1 MPEIRVHLADSDH
14 FSRAG
19 IVGALTAERDIAVEH
34 IAGSMAEALENASQN
49 KPDIVLLETSLS
61 GDSLFKSVRQLVAAS
76 PNSKI
81 VVLATRYSR
90 DEVTQAYDAGSSGII
105 SKSSINTELPSA
117 LRMVAAGYQLFAPP
131 TDGWEYPV
139 RMEKRTEN
147 QTIIRSLSGRDR
159 QLVSLVAAG
168 LTNIQI
174 SRAIHISEGSVKLYL
189 ARIMDELSV
198 TNRVQL
204 AVIAAETGLITS
216 ADLQI
221 A

>member
-61 GDSLFKSVRQLVAAS
+61 GDSLFKSVRQLVTAS

-105 SKSSINTELPSA
+105 SKSS
-117 LRMVAAGYQLFAPP
+117 
-131 TDGWEYPV
+131 
-139 RMEKRTEN
+139 
-147 QTIIRSLSGRDR
+147 
-159 QLVSLVAAG
+159 
-168 LTNIQI
+168 
-174 SRAIHISEGSVKLYL
+174 
-189 ARIMDELSV
+189 
-198 TNRVQL
+198 
-204 AVIAAETGLITS
+204 
-216 ADLQI
+216 
-221 A
+221 

>member
-19 IVGALTAERDIAVEH
+19 IVGALTAQQDIVIEH
-34 IAGSMAEALENASQN
+34 IASSMSEALANAAQS
-49 KPDIVLLETSLS
+49 KPDIFLLETSLS
-61 GDSLFKSVRQLVAAS
+61 GESLFQSIKQLMAVS
-76 PNSKI
+76 PTSKI
-81 VVLATRYSR
+81 VVMATRYNR
-90 DEVTQAYDAGSSGII
+90 EEVAQAYDAGSSGII

-117 LRMVAAGYQLFAPP
+117 LRMVASGYQLFAPP
-131 TDGWEYPV
+131 SDGWEYPV
-139 RMEKRTEN
+139 RYEKRTEN
-147 QTIIRSLSGRDR
+147 QSIVRALSDRDR

-168 LTNIQI
+168 LTNVQI

-189 ARIMDELSV
+189 ARIMDDLSV

-204 AVIAAETGLITS
+204 AVIAAESGLVTS
-216 ADLQI
+216 DDLQI

>member
-1 MPEIRVHLADSDH
+1 MPDIRVHLADSDH

-19 IVGALTAERDIAVEH
+19 IVGALTDERDIVVEK
-34 IAGSMAEALENASQN
+34 IAGSMAEALENASQLR
-49 KPDIVLLETSLS
+49 PHVVLLETSLS
-61 GDSLFKSVRQLVAAS
+61 GDGLFKTIRQLMSAA
-76 PNSKI
+76 PDSKV

-90 DEVTQAYDAGSSGII
+90 EEVTQAYDAGSSGII
-105 SKSSINTELPSA
+105 SKSSISTELPSA
-117 LRMVAAGYQLFAPP
+117 LRMVAGGYQLFAPP
-131 TDGWEYPV
+131 TEGWEYPV
-139 RMEKRTEN
+139 RLERRTHN
-147 QTIIRSLSGRDR
+147 QKIVRSFSARDR
-159 QLVSLVAAG
+159 QLISLVAAG
-168 LTNIQI
+168 LTNVQI

-198 TNRVQL
+198 VNRVQL